1 MQIEKK
7 DRHMSRVMRVTRA
20 LCQRYAL
27 NQQEMKKEKKNI
39 LSQSIKIPIRIGKS
53 NSVSSLS
60 LKKSIVALWI
70 LLHEINAKEAKGKL
84 IDFVYKCV
92 DLWEEDNAKGF
103 SDFVTERLIKDMLDI
118 RDFKEYLQIRG
129 TLL

>member
-1 MQIEKK
+1 
-7 DRHMSRVMRVTRA
+7 
-20 LCQRYAL
+20 
-27 NQQEMKKEKKNI
+27 MKKEKKNI

-103 SDFVTERLIKDMLDI
+103 SDFVTERLIKDILDI
-118 RDFKEYLQIRG
+118 RDYKEYLQIRG